1 MLTGFSKQDEF
12 ITLLD
17 ENSVLLIY
25 SLMYVTQ
32 FIARLRRIRSCFLH
46 WGYSY
51 EQAKV
56 PSFMDLFYSNNQKQS
71 SREQMSLSEVKSFG
85 PSSYRFLSTDFSET
99 SNLFNW
105 RLQHCTFSL
114 SFLVFC
120 FFFLQARYSCR
131 NYPFPVW
138 VSDLSP
144 SSDSISN

>member
-12 ITLLD
+12 ITFLD

-46 WGYSY
+46 CGYSY

-71 SREQMSLSEVKSFG
+71 SQEQMSLSEVKSFG
-85 PSSYRFLSTDFSET
+85 PSSYRFLSTDFPET

-114 SFLVFC
+114 SFLVF
-120 FFFLQARYSCR
+120 FFFFASKILLQE
-131 NYPFPVW
+131 
-138 VSDLSP
+138 L
-144 SSDSISN
+144 SISCLSVWLITIIW

>member
-71 SREQMSLSEVKSFG
+71 SQEQMSLSEVKSFG
-85 PSSYRFLSTDFSET
+85 PSSYRFLSTDFPET
-99 SNLFNW
+99 SNLFN
-105 RLQHCTFSL
+105 
-114 SFLVFC
+114 
-120 FFFLQARYSCR
+120 
-131 NYPFPVW
+131 
-138 VSDLSP
+138 
-144 SSDSISN
+144 